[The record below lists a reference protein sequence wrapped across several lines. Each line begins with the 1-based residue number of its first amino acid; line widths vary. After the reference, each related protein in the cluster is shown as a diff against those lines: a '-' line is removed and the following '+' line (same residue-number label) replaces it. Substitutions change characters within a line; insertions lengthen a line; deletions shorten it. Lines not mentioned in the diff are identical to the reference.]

1 MVCNAVLQIKWVLYK
16 INLLIMK
23 KIELPNNFFKEIEE
37 NTEFNNHIE
46 NYLYIAKVFNY
57 SDYLKIFT
65 GIKMIQDVEQ
75 CLPHDLA
82 VYRNNVLENMMIKI
96 EIEHGKE
103 LRDKI
108 AFYL

>member
-1 MVCNAVLQIKWVLYK
+1 MKAIK
-16 INLLIMK
+16 
-23 KIELPNNFFKEIEE
+23 LPNDFFKEVEE
-37 NTEFNNHIE
+37 NTDYNNHIE

-82 VYRNNVLENMMIKI
+82 IYRNNVLETMLIRI
-96 EIEHGKE
+96 GIEHGEE
-103 LRDKI
+103 LKTKI
-108 AFYL
+108 NNLL